1 MRYSNAIALAVA
13 TAMIAPSSN
22 AQAPDDEDSHHEIDQ
37 IIVTAIPLARTVEE
51 LAQPTT
57 ILRGEE
63 LAQKQSTSLGEML
76 SQEPGLSST
85 YFGPVSSRPVIRG
98 QYGERVR
105 VLTNG
110 LDSLD
115 ASALSE
121 DHQTTVDGLLADRVE
136 IIRGPATLLY
146 GSGAAGGLVNVV
158 DTRFIEQELDKP
170 FSGGVALGADTATG
184 KRDAAVRSQ
193 FGSGP
198 LAFSFD
204 YFTRSTDNIEIPG
217 FAESAILRA
226 LEEEEHHDEED
237 HDEEDHDEEHHEEEE
252 EAYGAVENTDSETSG
267 GAFGLSYVGD
277 RGFFGV
283 SFSGFNS
290 KYGIPGHHHHHEEE
304 HEEHEEG
311 EEHDEHEE
319 EHDEHEEEHHGEEES
334 VRVDLEQR
342 RVDLKGELDLDG
354 SFFSGIRFRGAVND
368 YTHTELEGDEIGT
381 LFDVQAIDSRLELR
395 HMELGGFEG
404 AIGMQYKR
412 IEFDAVGDEAFVPPS
427 DTKRVSLF
435 MFEEYSLND
444 NWVLQGSARLEGQSI
459 EGANLGQLYDDN
471 AFGASVGAVWR
482 PAQDL
487 RISAN
492 LAMTERHPSAAELY
506 ADGPHIAAQRY
517 ERGSVVLGDG
527 ILDLE
532 ESTNLDLTVHG
543 DMGNIEWSVTGFVN
557 SVDNYILLQPT
568 ALELDEMQV
577 YDYGQADVRFTGIE
591 AEALVE
597 LWDSSASHLHLS
609 VFTDLVN
616 AEEDT
621 SGANLPRIPPARF
634 GLGLHGGW
642 NRLNASLDA
651 TFAADQDDV
660 AENELA
666 TDGYTLLNL
675 SLSYTFADPDV
686 YVFIRGSNLLDE
698 EIRQHTSP
706 LKDIVPLPGRSLQ
719 AGLRFEF

>member
-1 MRYSNAIALAVA
+1 MRYSDAIALAVA
-13 TAMIAPSSN
+13 TAMIAPSAN
-22 AQAPDDEDSHHEIDQ
+22 AQAQDDEDSHHEIDQ
-37 IIVTAIPLARTVEE
+37 IIVTAAPLSRTVEE

-63 LAQKQSTSLGEML
+63 LAQKQSTSIGEML

-121 DHQTTVDGLLADRVE
+121 DHQTTVDGLLADRIE

-193 FGSGP
+193 FGAGP

-226 LEEEEHHDEED
+226 LEEEEHHEE
-237 HDEEDHDEEHHEEEE
+237 EEGHHEEEE
-252 EAYGAVENTDSETSG
+252 EAYGTVENTDSETSG

-304 HEEHEEG
+304 HEEGEEHEEHEEG
-311 EEHDEHEE
+311 E

-342 RVDLKGELDLDG
+342 RVDLKGEMAASSVAFG
-354 SFFSGIRFRGAVND
+354 SAVLSMTTRTLSWKATRSVRFSMCKASTAGSSCAIWSWAVLKAQLACSIS
-368 YTHTELEGDEIGT
+368 ELSLT
-381 LFDVQAIDSRLELR
+381 RLEMKHSYR
-395 HMELGGFEG
+395 
-404 AIGMQYKR
+404 
-412 IEFDAVGDEAFVPPS
+412 PP
-427 DTKRVSLF
+427 
-435 MFEEYSLND
+435 
-444 NWVLQGSARLEGQSI
+444 
-459 EGANLGQLYDDN
+459 
-471 AFGASVGAVWR
+471 
-482 PAQDL
+482 
-487 RISAN
+487 
-492 LAMTERHPSAAELY
+492 
-506 ADGPHIAAQRY
+506 
-517 ERGSVVLGDG
+517 
-527 ILDLE
+527 
-532 ESTNLDLTVHG
+532 
-543 DMGNIEWSVTGFVN
+543 
-557 SVDNYILLQPT
+557 
-568 ALELDEMQV
+568 
-577 YDYGQADVRFTGIE
+577 
-591 AEALVE
+591 
-597 LWDSSASHLHLS
+597 
-609 VFTDLVN
+609 
-616 AEEDT
+616 
-621 SGANLPRIPPARF
+621 
-634 GLGLHGGW
+634 
-642 NRLNASLDA
+642 
-651 TFAADQDDV
+651 
-660 AENELA
+660 
-666 TDGYTLLNL
+666 
-675 SLSYTFADPDV
+675 
-686 YVFIRGSNLLDE
+686 IRKG
-698 EIRQHTSP
+698 
-706 LKDIVPLPGRSLQ
+706 
-719 AGLRFEF
+719 